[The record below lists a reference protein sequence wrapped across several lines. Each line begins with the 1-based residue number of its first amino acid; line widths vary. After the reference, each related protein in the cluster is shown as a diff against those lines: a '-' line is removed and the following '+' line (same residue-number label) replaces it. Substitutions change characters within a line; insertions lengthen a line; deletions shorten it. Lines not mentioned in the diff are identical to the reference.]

1 MEPTA
6 HPAHTYR
13 DEPTDALPPV
23 RVAQANVQGTAL
35 LFADAMA
42 SLEDSIAA
50 WLDSK
55 LTRSNAQ
62 RTHDTYATNLT
73 SFRAALAQVGLDL
86 TSERRAVALIAQAWA
101 KQSLR
106 GRVLRPATIAQRL
119 ASVASFYDFVLKR
132 GLLDLS
138 GNPIATLERP
148 RVEDYA
154 EAQALDLPT
163 VRRQLAAIDRA
174 KPTGARDYALLR
186 VALTT
191 GRRLAELA
199 GLRWRD
205 VAQHGSTVTLT
216 WVRAKGG
223 KVARDTLAVGV
234 GGDLLAWL
242 DRHYGAA
249 LSDLPTAA
257 PIWVNLSYGGRGKK
271 GGPGAALS
279 TQAIDDIVRRRLKTH
294 PHALRHTF
302 AAAMEGSG
310 AKVSEIQARLG
321 HSSLATTG
329 RYLAALNKAENPYA
343 ERLADL
349 FTSQ

>member
-6 HPAHTYR
+6 HSVHTPR
-13 DEPTDALPPV
+13 DEAADALSPLD
-23 RVAQANVQGTAL
+23 VAEAGTAL
-35 LFADAMA
+35 RAANTGAALDGV
-42 SLEDSIAA
+42 IAA

-62 RTHDTYATNLT
+62 RTHDTYATHMA

-86 TSERRAVALIAQAWA
+86 ASERRAVALIAQAWA
-101 KQSLR
+101 KQSVR

-119 ASVASFYDFVLKR
+119 ASVASFYNFVLKR
-132 GLLDLS
+132 GLLDLP
-138 GNPIATLERP
+138 GNPIAVLERP
-148 RVEDYA
+148 RVEGYA
-154 EAQALDLPT
+154 EAQALDLPA

-174 KPTGARDYALLR
+174 KPTGVRDYALLR

-199 GLRWRD
+199 GLRWGA
-205 VAQHGSTVTLT
+205 VALHGSSVTLT
-216 WVRAKGG
+216 WTRAKGG
-223 KVARDTLAVGV
+223 KVARDTLAAGV
-234 GGDLLAWL
+234 GADLLTWL

-249 LSDLPTAA
+249 RGGLPADA
-257 PIWVNLSYGGRGKK
+257 PVWVNLSYGGRGQR

-279 TQAIDDIVRRRLKTH
+279 TQAIDDIVRRRLHTH

-329 RYLAALNKAENPYA
+329 RYLAALHKAENPYA

-349 FTSQ
+349 FASP

>member
-6 HPAHTYR
+6 HRTHASC
-13 DEPTDALPPV
+13 DEAADALAPV
-23 RVAQANVQGTAL
+23 GVAQAGAAL
-35 LFADAMA
+35 TRTDHGAALDG
-42 SLEDSIAA
+42 SIAA

-62 RTHDTYATNLT
+62 RTRDTYATHMA

-101 KQSLR
+101 KQSVR

-119 ASVASFYDFVLKR
+119 AAVASFYDFALKR
-132 GLLDLS
+132 GLLDLP
-138 GNPIATLERP
+138 GNPIAVLERP
-148 RVEDYA
+148 RVEGYA

-163 VRRQLAAIDRA
+163 LRRQLAAIDRA
-174 KPTGARDYALLR
+174 KPTGVRDYALLR

-199 GLRWRD
+199 GLRWRA
-205 VAQHGSTVTLT
+205 VALHGSSVTLT
-216 WVRAKGG
+216 WARAKGG

-234 GGDLLAWL
+234 GADLLTWL
-242 DRHYGAA
+242 EQHYGAA
-249 LSDLPTAA
+249 LGALPADA
-257 PIWVNLSYGGRGKK
+257 PIWVNLSYGGRGQQ
-271 GGPGAALS
+271 GGPGTALS
-279 TQAIDDIVRRRLKTH
+279 SQAIDDIVRRRLHTH

-329 RYLAALNKAENPYA
+329 RYLAALHKAENPYA

-349 FTSQ
+349 FTSR